1 MVGIVL
7 CALAIFIAI
16 GVLTTISGISP
27 RMPKMKNLSLR
38 NREVSDQ
45 GEIVE
50 AGEFQITLSFAEDLL
65 EIGTGAQIVVSGPQD
80 GQLQNNGCSQI
91 SGTQAFTKVALDE
104 PGEYLV
110 GWRVVS
116 GDGHPIS
123 GSYSFTLINTS
134 GFIANPAL
142 ASRKD
147 LRDAVVVAKAAQSGW
162 ANATAFNRGQIL
174 YRVAEIMQG
183 RSDQFIDEI
192 CALEGVTTKVAKIQ
206 VEEAIDTWVWYS
218 GWCDKLSS
226 VSGSL
231 NQVSGPFYN
240 FTTPEAL
247 GVVAIFAENKPSLLG
262 VVRTLAP
269 VIASGNS
276 AVLIASESY
285 PLPAITLSEVLA
297 TSDVPAGVV
306 NILTGKITELAPWVG
321 SHMEIDGV
329 DVAGLSKKQ
338 EEELK
343 LVGADNLKRIFR
355 FSPTN
360 HPERIL
366 SFMEQKT
373 VWHPVGL

>member
-1 MVGIVL
+1 MSRIDVNKTYKL
-7 CALAIFIAI
+7 FIGGAFPRSE
-16 GVLTTISGISP
+16 SG
-27 RMPKMKNLSLR
+27 R
-38 NREVSDQ
+38 VY
-45 GEIVE
+45 EIK
-50 AGEFQITLSFAEDLL
+50 
-65 EIGTGAQIVVSGPQD
+65 GA
-80 GQLQNNGCSQI
+80 N
-91 SGTQAFTKVALDE
+91 KK
-104 PGEYLV
+104 
-110 GWRVVS
+110 
-116 GDGHPIS
+116 
-123 GSYSFTLINTS
+123 
-134 GFIANPAL
+134 FIANPAL

-147 LRDAVVVAKAAQSGW
+147 LRDAVVAAKAAHSGW

-183 RSDQFIDEI
+183 RNDQFIDEI

-276 AVLIASESY
+276 AVLIASEGY

-297 TSDVPAGVV
+297 TSDVPGGVV

-373 VWHPVGL
+373 VWHPIGL